1 MMSRLLSWFAC
12 SLLLAQNPSVETA
25 WDLIAKGKRNE
36 AVAVLKQILKATP
49 RNGEAHLLLGSILS
63 ESGNSEEAI
72 RELTEATRLMPR
84 YAMAH
89 NELGQAFSTA
99 GQAGPARA
107 AFEKA
112 VALDPTFAQAQEN
125 LGRLL
130 LDSKDIGAAADHLDR
145 AIALFGDSLDAA
157 YSLYLRAKI
166 HTERDE
172 SQKALAALQRA
183 VALQPNFPEAWS
195 DLGQVSKG
203 LLDDA
208 GALAAFQRS
217 VQLDPENAISQY
229 RLGAEYLHQG
239 KAHEAVPHL
248 QESFRLNPRNQ
259 STLYS
264 LQMALRQDGQ
274 VEKAAEVKKQLAELL
289 RDIDK
294 ESQDAF
300 AALRLNNEGAALEKA
315 GDLSGALEKY
325 RKASSLDPNH
335 NGIRLNFGVALLR
348 TGKWGEGLAVL
359 REVLRREPGNT
370 KAQAA
375 LEDALAQ
382 APVEFGGNGKK
393 KGGESPRRP

>member
-1 MMSRLLSWFAC
+1 MSRLPCLFAC
-12 SLLLAQNPSVETA
+12 AILMVAQSASVETA
-25 WDLIAKGKRNE
+25 WDLVAKGRRTE
-36 AVAVLKQILKATP
+36 AVAVLRQILKDTP
-49 RNGEAHLLLGSILS
+49 QNGEAHLLLGSISS
-63 ESGNSEEAI
+63 ESGNHQDAI

-89 NELGQAFSTA
+89 NALGEAFNAA
-99 GQAGPARA
+99 GQTGPARA

-112 VALDPTFAQAQEN
+112 VALDANFAQAHEN
-125 LGRLL
+125 LGRVL
-130 LDSKDIGAAADHLDR
+130 LDSNYFAPAADHLDR
-145 AIALFGDSLDAA
+145 AIALFRDSPDAA

-172 SQKALAALQRA
+172 PQKALAALKRA
-183 VALQPNFPEAWS
+183 VSLQPNFPEAWS

-208 GALAAFQRS
+208 GALVAFQRS

-229 RLGAEYLHQG
+229 RLGAEYLRQG
-239 KAHEAVPHL
+239 KPHQAVPHL
-248 QESFRLNPRNQ
+248 QESFRLNPKNQ

-264 LQMALRQDGQ
+264 LQLALRQDGQ
-274 VEKAAEVKKQLAELL
+274 VQEAAQVKKQLAELL

-294 ESQDAF
+294 ESQNAF

-325 RKASSLDPNH
+325 GKASSLDPNH
-335 NGIRLNFGVALLR
+335 TGIRLNFGVALLR
-348 TGKWGEGLAVL
+348 TGRWAEGLAEL
-359 REVLRREPGNT
+359 REVLRREPGNV

-375 LEDALAQ
+375 LKDALEQ
-382 APVEFGGNGKK
+382 APAEFGGKGKK
-393 KGGESPRRP
+393 